1 MRLNLSAREK
11 LEILYNLYE
20 QPMYRIAFAI
30 LHIECQAEDAVSEAF
45 IKIAENLDKIK
56 NPDSEKTRYYI
67 IKIIKNESIN
77 QYRRNK
83 RESERYVSTES
94 IADIEDNQMEREMEQ
109 AELEEVLNGVLLQ
122 IPEKYRKI
130 MIMRCVYEMSFQ
142 EIAEKLNEKA
152 STVRKQYERAKKMV
166 LKVFK
171 DSM

>member
-30 LHIECQAEDAVSEAF
+30 LHKECQAEDAVSEAF

-56 NPDSEKTRYYI
+56 NPDSEKTRHYI
-67 IKIIKNESIN
+67 SRIIKNESIN

-94 IADIEDNQMEREMEQ
+94 IADIEDNQMEKEMEQ
-109 AELEEVLNGVLLQ
+109 AELGEILDGVLLQ

-171 DSM
+171 DFM